1 MLKKGS
7 QHTCLLV
14 ILIDYFFRKG
24 KCCYPQ
30 VFLEECT
37 YVFKEKKIIKYII
50 KDIEIYSDESDKKN
64 SHKEISDKP
73 NSDEE
78 ISN

>member
-1 MLKKGS
+1 M
-7 QHTCLLV
+7 
-14 ILIDYFFRKG
+14 
-24 KCCYPQ
+24 
-30 VFLEECT
+30 FLEECT